1 MLTDVDLRGL
11 KAVIAV
17 AEEGTFLGAADVL
30 HLTQSAVSQQIAR
43 LEHTLGAAV
52 FDRPGGPRPVTL
64 TPVGEIVLRRARAVL
79 AQLDAGSQEIDA
91 VIRGTGGRLRCGTF
105 QSVSVHFLP
114 VIIAELIKE
123 SPGLDVV
130 IEEEIFNEELLRRLI
145 DGEFDVAFHSLPI
158 NHPAIE
164 SIPLGSDPFVALLP
178 TGSPLT
184 PRSKNGAV
192 KLAELA
198 SGSMIGEYDDQ
209 DLALV
214 EGAIRALG
222 IQPRYAFRTTDN
234 GAVQAMVGAG
244 LGAAI
249 MPELTLDANVPGVTR
264 WPIDPPVPP
273 RTLYVALP
281 KDVRRTKA
289 AERFAHIAK
298 HVGRE
303 RLQPVRATARA

>member
-1 MLTDVDLRGL
+1 MLERVDLRGL

-43 LEHTLGAAV
+43 LEHVIGAQV
-52 FDRPGGPRPVTL
+52 FDRPGGPRPVTI
-64 TPVGEIVLRRARAVL
+64 TPVGEIVLRRARAII
-79 AQLDAGSQEIDA
+79 AQLEAGGREIDA

-123 SPGLDVV
+123 APGLDVV
-130 IEEEIFNEELLRRLI
+130 IEEEIFNEDILRRLI
-145 DGEFDVAFHSLPI
+145 DGEFDVAFHSLPVDD
-158 NHPAIE
+158 PAIE
-164 SIPLGSDPFVALLP
+164 SIPLGQDPFVAILP
-178 TGSPLT
+178 KGSSLT
-184 PRSKNGAV
+184 PKFKNGSV
-192 KLAELA
+192 KLYDLA
-198 SGSMIGEYDDQ
+198 SGPMIGEYDDQ
-209 DLALV
+209 DLNLV

-222 IQPRYAFRTTDN
+222 LNPRYAFRTTDN

-249 MPELTLDANVPGVTR
+249 MPELTLDAHVEGITR

-281 KDVRRTKA
+281 RDSRRTKS
-289 AERFAHIAK
+289 AERFAQIAK
-298 HVGRE
+298 QVGRD
-303 RLQPVRATARA
+303 RLKRVPTS